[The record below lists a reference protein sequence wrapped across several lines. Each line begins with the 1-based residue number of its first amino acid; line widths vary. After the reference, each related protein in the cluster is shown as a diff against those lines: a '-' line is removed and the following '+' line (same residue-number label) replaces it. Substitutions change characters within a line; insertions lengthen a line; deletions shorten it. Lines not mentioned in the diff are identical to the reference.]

1 MSRVSVD
8 EARDL
13 WLNASDD
20 ELIRREGR
28 YASLWAS
35 WTAAQARAS

>member
-1 MSRVSVD
+1 MTAARVTVD

-20 ELIRREGR
+20 ELIE
-28 YASLWAS
+28 
-35 WTAAQARAS
+35 RAPRPP